1 MDSREDMPGK
11 RSERLRYWQSVVKQ
25 DENAWQSVRDNL
37 DMCPPLSSAAARTA
51 AAPPTRR

>member
-37 DMCPPLSSAAARTA
+37 DMWAASRA
-51 AAPPTRR
+51 AAPRM